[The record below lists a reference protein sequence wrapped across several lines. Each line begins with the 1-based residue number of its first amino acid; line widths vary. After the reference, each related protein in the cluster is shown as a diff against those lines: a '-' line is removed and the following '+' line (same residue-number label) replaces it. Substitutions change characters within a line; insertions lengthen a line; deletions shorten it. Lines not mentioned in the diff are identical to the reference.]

1 MKYIYTVMALRCQIK
16 LKAKRPKLKAYALIT
31 LLLCLNSMAQ
41 GQTNF
46 NKNTTRNDYT
56 VSKSLPLGE
65 GKGGAPL
72 RVGDKLP
79 ETFWQQEHTLYA
91 DGTTIKQTLEKYK
104 GKLLILDFW
113 ATWCSSCIY
122 KFGTLEKLQEQ
133 YQGQLAILLVN
144 STNTK
149 DKEQRVAEQLAGRRA
164 PHQKFRLASIVNDTV
179 LDALFPHRALPHY
192 VWIDTTGTVSAIT
205 GADFV
210 NREQVHYFFKANT
223 AKP

>member
-1 MKYIYTVMALRCQIK
+1 MKYIYTELALRCQIK

-31 LLLCLNSMAQ
+31 LLLCLNFMAQ

-56 VSKSLPLGE
+56 VSKSLPSGE

-91 DGTTIKQTLEKYK
+91 DGTITKQTLEKYK

-113 ATWCSSCIY
+113 ATWCGSCIN
-122 KFGTLEKLQEQ
+122 KFKMLQQ
-133 YQGQLAILLVN
+133 QQAQHGDTLAIMLVN
-144 STNTK
+144 SSTTRDTF
-149 DKEQRVAEQLAGRRA
+149 DKIKALMNGTRP
-164 PHQKFRLASIVNDTV
+164 PHQVFNLPSIINDEYLAT
-179 LDALFPHRALPHY
+179 LFPHGAVPHY
-192 VWIDTTGTVSAIT
+192 VWINERGQIAALTNGELMNA
-205 GADFV
+205 AQLAHLL
-210 NREQVHYFFKANT
+210 EKE
-223 AKP
+223 KP